1 MEGLIREYENYME
14 FSNGSEGETEPVTDE
29 VILESN
35 EVASNSEATKSN
47 GSNSEATKSNGS
59 NGSNSESNKNSKI
72 EAIKQIR
79 ENLSKV
85 TEENNSTEKKVQVPD
100 DSISIKNEDLTL
112 ILNLLIIINKRGGF
126 LLEEYSVVGDL
137 YTNLMKLRK

>member
-1 MEGLIREYENYME
+1 M
-14 FSNGSEGETEPVTDE
+14 
-29 VILESN
+29 
-35 EVASNSEATKSN
+35 
-47 GSNSEATKSNGS
+47 
-59 NGSNSESNKNSKI
+59 
-72 EAIKQIR
+72 
-79 ENLSKV
+79 SKV

>member
-1 MEGLIREYENYME
+1 MEGFIREYENYME

-35 EVASNSEATKSN
+35 ESNESNSEATKSN
-47 GSNSEATKSNGS
+47 SEATKSN
-59 NGSNSESNKNSKI
+59 NEANKNSKI

-79 ENLSKV
+79 QSLNEVTKVTKV
-85 TEENNSTEKKVQVPD
+85 TEENNSTAKKVQVPD
-100 DSISIKNEDLTL
+100 DSISIKKEDLTL